1 MCSHPAITYAAKPGN
16 RKGDEEMN
24 PGLPTEN
31 QRKGGSMKMSAEGQI
46 ACGGAERESTA
57 GGPPSE
63 RQTKQYSL
71 AKILGIWALAA
82 APMGILNWIVF
93 PLLAP
98 RFESDPFRFAITL
111 VVLITLGL
119 VWLFV
124 LSMIIVCREEGNL
137 RWATVKRRL
146 RLNAPREPATGEP
159 RARLWLWV
167 VPFIVAVTV
176 VELVLN
182 TPLEN
187 AWVSVFPFLAEPHGY
202 SFDAILGSQEILAR
216 LEGAWWFFAL
226 FVVMAVFNT
235 ILGEEFLFRGVLLPK
250 MEGVFGRGSWVA
262 NSILF
267 ALYHV
272 HKPWVIPN
280 AVLTGL
286 LYTFPAYRYRSTW
299 MSIIVHSAQSVFF
312 AFLVLGVVLG
322 LA

>member
-1 MCSHPAITYAAKPGN
+1 
-16 RKGDEEMN
+16 MN
-24 PGLPTEN
+24 VESESIV
-31 QRKGGSMKMSAEGQI
+31 QRSSSEG
-46 ACGGAERESTA
+46 R
-57 GGPPSE
+57 SE
-63 RQTKQYSL
+63 QYSL

-93 PLLAP
+93 PLVAP
-98 RFESDPFRFAITL
+98 DFESDPFGFGITL
-111 VVLITLGL
+111 LVLLALGL

-124 LSMIIVCREEGNL
+124 LSMIIVRREEGDL

-146 RLNAPREPATGEP
+146 RLNAPREPATGQP

-167 VPFIVAVTV
+167 VPFLVAVAM

-187 AWVSVFPFLAEPHGY
+187 AWVSVFPFLAEPQGY
-202 SFDAILGSQEILAR
+202 SFDAIFGSQEVLAR

-226 FVVMAVFNT
+226 FVIQGAFNT

-267 ALYHV
+267 GLYHV
-272 HKPWVIPN
+272 HKPWGIPN
-280 AVLTGL
+280 SVFTGL

-299 MSIIVHSAQSVFF
+299 MSIILHSAQSVFF

>member
-1 MCSHPAITYAAKPGN
+1 MKPELEYGRRLFLETSRN
-16 RKGDEEMN
+16 RERTNLGRSEVSE
-24 PGLPTEN
+24 
-31 QRKGGSMKMSAEGQI
+31 GGAMKMRAEGKI
-46 ACGGAERESTA
+46 ARGGVEGES
-57 GGPPSE
+57 GVDGPPSE
-63 RQTKQYSL
+63 SLSEQYSL

-98 RFESDPFRFAITL
+98 DFESDPFRFGITL
-111 VVLITLGL
+111 LVLLTLGL

-124 LSMIIVCREEGNL
+124 LSMIIVRREEGDL

-146 RLNAPREPATGEP
+146 RLNAPREPATGQP

-167 VPFIVAVTV
+167 VPFIVAVAV

-182 TPLEN
+182 TPLED
-187 AWVSVFPFLAEPHGY
+187 AWVSVFPFLAEPQGY

-226 FVVMAVFNT
+226 FVVMSAFNT

-299 MSIIVHSAQSVFF
+299 MSIIVHSAQSVYF

>member
-1 MCSHPAITYAAKPGN
+1 MYGSTN
-16 RKGDEEMN
+16 SE
-24 PGLPTEN
+24 
-31 QRKGGSMKMSAEGQI
+31 GGSMKI
-46 ACGGAERESTA
+46 NVESEA
-57 GGPPSE
+57 KVQSSSSE
-63 RQTKQYSL
+63 RRGEQYSL

-98 RFESDPFRFAITL
+98 GFESHPFRFGITL
-111 VVLITLGL
+111 VVLLTLGL
-119 VWLFV
+119 IWLFV
-124 LSMIIVCREEGNL
+124 LSMIMVRREEGDL

-146 RLNAPREPATGEP
+146 RLNAPRELATGQP

-167 VPFIVAVTV
+167 VPFIVATAV

-182 TPLEN
+182 TPLED

-202 SFDAILGSQEILAR
+202 SFDAFFGSQEILQR

-226 FVVMAVFNT
+226 IVVMSVFNT

-272 HKPWVIPN
+272 HKPWVLPN

-299 MSIIVHSAQSVFF
+299 MSIIVHSAQSVYF

>member
-1 MCSHPAITYAAKPGN
+1 
-16 RKGDEEMN
+16 MN
-24 PGLPTEN
+24 VETESIV
-31 QRKGGSMKMSAEGQI
+31 QSSTR
-46 ACGGAERESTA
+46 ERRGE
-57 GGPPSE
+57 
-63 RQTKQYSL
+63 QYSL

-98 RFESDPFRFAITL
+98 GFESDPFRFAITL
-111 VVLITLGL
+111 LVLLTLGL

-124 LSMIIVCREEGNL
+124 LSMIIVRREEGDL

-146 RLNAPREPATGEP
+146 RLNAPRKPATGEP

-167 VPFIVAVTV
+167 VPFLVATAV

-187 AWVSVFPFLAEPHGY
+187 AWVSVFPFIAEPHGY
-202 SFDAILGSQEILAR
+202 SFDALFGSQEILQR

-226 FVVMAVFNT
+226 IVVMAVFNT

-262 NSILF
+262 NSVLF

-280 AVLTGL
+280 AILTGL

-299 MSIIVHSAQSVFF
+299 MSIIVHSAQSVYF